1 MHKKILLFIPIII
14 LIISTAFTK
23 NSTKK
28 LDKQIFEIQEDIRA
42 LNDIYELVLFDYN
55 YLTSPNKLMEYSQ
68 IYFER
73 ELKKSNERIDLAHRI
88 DRSTSG
94 LIIIT
99 KNLNALRSIN
109 KSFLNHEISKKYFLV
124 VNGLWN
130 YKAGIKKMEIKT

>member
-42 LNDIYELVLFDYN
+42 LNDIYELVLFDFN

-68 IYFER
+68 MYFEKDLR
-73 ELKKSNERIDLAHRI
+73 KIEITDLKNFTFKNE
-88 DRSTSG
+88 
-94 LIIIT
+94 
-99 KNLNALRSIN
+99 
-109 KSFLNHEISKKYFLV
+109 
-124 VNGLWN
+124 
-130 YKAGIKKMEIKT
+130 

>member
-55 YLTSPNKLMEYSQ
+55 YLTSPNNLREKISFLTSDQYINMDFSQ
-68 IYFER
+68 IYLNYENFI
-73 ELKKSNERIDLAHRI
+73 LDQKK
-88 DRSTSG
+88 
-94 LIIIT
+94 
-99 KNLNALRSIN
+99 
-109 KSFLNHEISKKYFLV
+109 ISKK
-124 VNGLWN
+124 
-130 YKAGIKKMEIKT
+130 

>member
-1 MHKKILLFIPIII
+1 MHKKFLLFIRIII

-68 IYFER
+68 MYFEKDLR
-73 ELKKSNERIDLAHRI
+73 KIEITDLKNFTFKNE
-88 DRSTSG
+88 
-94 LIIIT
+94 
-99 KNLNALRSIN
+99 
-109 KSFLNHEISKKYFLV
+109 
-124 VNGLWN
+124 
-130 YKAGIKKMEIKT
+130 